1 MIVCKKED
9 EGKIGTRKRKTYFR
23 WEVRVGEG
31 KKWGK
36 GKVEVQGKKRRKR
49 DNSSPFC
56 MQMRAKGEKL
66 EDGIAMCKGAFLIS
80 IYSSSGE
87 RLPTCLRM
95 RVFTWQ
101 TRLFPK
107 KKYPPSLFPSSCLV
121 RSMIHM
127 LCARD
132 HYLPRGEG
140 GTVNKRGEEEG
151 QKKRKKSDL
160 TGEGKG
166 TYEYPFAQKRVK
178 NGSGVPL
185 PPFFSHDM
193 SEQVRKNPASLSF
206 GDKPLLRSV

>member
-31 KKWGK
+31 KKWRK
-36 GKVEVQGKKRRKR
+36 GKVEVRGKKEEE
-49 DNSSPFC
+49 
-56 MQMRAKGEKL
+56 KGQFISFLHADAGKGGKSEG
-66 EDGIAMCKGAFLIS
+66 GIAMCKGAFLIS

-87 RLPTCLRM
+87 RIPTCLRM

-132 HYLPRGEG
+132 HYLRRGEG
-140 GTVNKRGEEEG
+140 GTVNKRGEKG

-166 TYEYPFAQKRVK
+166 TYEYSFAQKRVK
-178 NGSGVPL
+178 NGSAAFHFPRFSRMICLSKFEKIPL
-185 PPFFSHDM
+185 LF
-193 SEQVRKNPASLSF
+193 LL